1 MKLAYRAF
9 DSQGREVR
17 EVIEAAD
24 AAEATKTLRCQEL
37 FVAEISQAEDLPDE
51 KAKCPR
57 LRGGRSRR
65 LKKLAMFTRQLYVLV
80 RSGTPLAQSLSALER
95 QARDP
100 SWQEVIG
107 EVRTRLEHGASLSEA
122 MSSHPECFDSVYR
135 SMVAV
140 GESSGDFAGM
150 LDRLA
155 SLVHK
160 QVRIRST
167 VKGVMVYPCLLVTV
181 SAVVMTVL
189 LLLVIPRFAELFDTL
204 DVPLPPTTALLIG
217 LSEMLRSYWWAMG
230 GVSAAVTAA
239 AYLWLKTDQGK
250 RAIDMLVLRLP
261 QIGRIVKGF
270 ATARIARLLGVL
282 LDSQL
287 PVLEALRL
295 TRGALA
301 NVRYADLMSRTE
313 QAVERGEPISS
324 TFSDTDLISPSV
336 YEATRSGEK
345 SGQVAPL
352 LLNLADFLDEEN
364 ETVVRSLTSILEP
377 AVLIV
382 MGVLV
387 GFVAVSMF
395 TPLFDITAMTGGG
408 AR

>member
-9 DSQGREVR
+9 DREGREVR

-24 AAEATKTLRCQEL
+24 AAEATKALRSQEL
-37 FVAEISQAEDLPDE
+37 FVADISQAEEQAVE
-51 KAKCPR
+51 KPKHSR

-80 RSGTPLAQSLSALER
+80 SSGTPLAQTLSALER

-100 SWQEVIG
+100 GWQDVIG
-107 EVRTRLEHGASLSEA
+107 EVRTHLEHGSSLSEA
-122 MSSHPECFDSVYR
+122 MATHPECFDSVYR

-140 GESSGDFAGM
+140 GESSGDFPAM

-160 QVRIRST
+160 RVRIRST
-167 VKGVMVYPCLLVTV
+167 IIGAMVYPCLLVSV
-181 SAVVMTVL
+181 SLIVMTVL
-189 LLLVIPRFAELFDTL
+189 LVLVIPRFAELFATL
-204 DVPLPPTTALLIG
+204 DVPLPPTTALLIS
-217 LSEMLRSYWWAMG
+217 LSEMLRSYWWAVG
-230 GVSAAVTAA
+230 GILAAVIATAHF
-239 AYLWLKTDQGK
+239 WLKTDQGK
-250 RAIDMLVLRLP
+250 RAVDTVVLRVP
-261 QIGRIVKGF
+261 QLGRIVKGF

-282 LDSQL
+282 MNSQL

-301 NVRYADLMSRTE
+301 NVHYAELISRTE

-324 TFSDTDLISPSV
+324 TFADTDLISPSV

-345 SGQVAPL
+345 SGQVAAL

-364 ETVVRSLTSILEP
+364 EIVVRSLTSILEP
-377 AVLIV
+377 AVLIL

-387 GFVAVSMF
+387 AFVALSMF
-395 TPLFDITAMTGGG
+395 TPLFDITAMAGGG
-408 AR
+408 G